1 VSRTVAVL
9 LGGRSAE
16 REVSLVS
23 GRACAKAL
31 RDAGYTVREIDV
43 GKDVAALIQAL
54 TPAPDVVFN
63 ALHGRWGEDG
73 CIQGLLEMLHIPYTH
88 SGVAASALAMDKQMA
103 KSIVATAGVISPEGV
118 IVSPQ
123 QLAAGDPIDRPY
135 VVKPPAEGSS
145 VGVRIVR
152 EGDNQPPIDLATWK
166 FGNEILVERFIPG
179 RELTVAVMGDEPL
192 AVTEIRPRQGFYD
205 YEAKY
210 TGGRADHI
218 VPAPVPQAITDAAMQ
233 AALTVHRVLGCR
245 GVSRSDFRYDDTK
258 TAGKRTTGKKRAG
271 NGAAK
276 DGLYFLEV
284 NTQPGMTPL
293 SLVPEQAAHRGI
305 SFADLCAW
313 MVEHAT
319 CDS

>member
-1 VSRTVAVL
+1 MSRKVVVL
-9 LGGRSAE
+9 MGGRSAE

-31 RDAGYTVREIDV
+31 RDAGYEVSEVDV
-43 GKDVAALIQAL
+43 GEDVGALVKAL
-54 TPAPDVVFN
+54 SPAPDVVFN

-73 CIQGLLEMLHIPYTH
+73 CIQGLLELMHIPYTH
-88 SGVAASALAMDKQMA
+88 SGVMASAMAMDKQMT
-103 KSIVATAGVISPEGV
+103 KSIAGAVGVTSPEGIV
-118 IVSPQ
+118 VSPQ
-123 QLAAGDPIDRPY
+123 DLAAGDVMDRPY
-135 VVKPPAEGSS
+135 VIKPAQEGSS
-145 VGVRIVR
+145 VGVRIVE
-152 EGDNQPPIDLATWK
+152 EGDNRPPIDLATWK
-166 FGNEILVERFIPG
+166 FGDEIMVERFIPG

-192 AVTEIRPRQGFYD
+192 AVTEIQPREGFYD

-218 VPAPVPQAITDAAMQ
+218 IPAPVPAEITEAALQ
-233 AALTVHRVLGCR
+233 AALSVHRALGCR

-258 TAGKRTTGKKRAG
+258 AAG
-271 NGAAK
+271 NGTAK
-276 DGLYFLEV
+276 DHLYFLEV

-293 SLVPEQAAHRGI
+293 SLVPEQAAHCGI

-313 MVEHAT
+313 MVENAT

>member
-1 VSRTVAVL
+1 MSRTVAVL
-9 LGGRSAE
+9 MGGRSAE

-31 RDAGYTVREIDV
+31 RDAGYTVSEIDV
-43 GKDVAALIQAL
+43 GTDVAALLKAL
-54 TPAPDVVFN
+54 SPAPDVVFN

-73 CIQGLLEMLHIPYTH
+73 CIQGLLELLHIPYTH
-88 SGVAASALAMDKQMA
+88 SGVTASALAMDKQMT
-103 KSIVATAGVISPEGV
+103 KSIAGSAGVTSPEGI
-118 IVSPQ
+118 IVTPQ
-123 QLAAGDPIDRPY
+123 DVAAGDVMDRPY
-135 VVKPPAEGSS
+135 VIKPAHEGSS
-145 VGVRIVR
+145 VGVYIVR
-152 EGDNQPPIDLATWK
+152 EGDNRPRFDSAAWT
-166 FGNEILVERFIPG
+166 FGDEILVERFIPG

-192 AVTEIRPRQGFYD
+192 AVTEIQPREGFYD

-210 TGGRADHI
+210 TDGRADHLI
-218 VPAPVPQAITDAAMQ
+218 PAPVPKSVTE
-233 AALTVHRVLGCR
+233 AALQASLAVHRALGCR

-258 TAGKRTTGKKRAG
+258 AAS

-276 DGLYFLEV
+276 DHLYFLEV

-313 MVEHAT
+313 MVENAT